1 MYKIWSLIGFLSL
14 IFVSCSKD
22 EPGPDVFMQIASIT
36 DKDGSVGR
44 QISYDSY
51 GRVIGYKCSYPNE
64 SVVAEYEYVSD
75 DLVKISTEDIIFGGK
90 GAYDI
95 VRTYH
100 DELHLENGH
109 AVSCDGI
116 FSQREQDETP
126 FEKKYRHEFN
136 YTSDNLLNTVKW
148 TEWNKVGEEWAEDK
162 PWSWENFYY
171 WDNGNLVKIEDF
183 FGHTYPCITY
193 TFGYADFA
201 GIQNVVPI
209 PMGLYQYIPLQFKG
223 VFGPQPASLISEIH
237 RADTFNGNFSTSYV
251 YEIAEG
257 RITNYQESRSNGV
270 SETFSVQWTK

>member
-1 MYKIWSLIGFLSL
+1 MCKIWSLIGFLSL

-22 EPGPDVFMQIASIT
+22 EPAPDVFMQIASIT
-36 DKDGSVGR
+36 DEDGSVGQ

-51 GRVIGYKCSYPNE
+51 GRVIDYRCSYPNE

-75 DLVKISTEDIIFGGK
+75 DLVKISTEDIIFGEK

-100 DELHLENGH
+100 DELHLEYGR

-116 FSQREQDETP
+116 FSQRERDEAA

-136 YTSDNLLNTVKW
+136 YTPGNLLNTVKW

-171 WDNGNLVKIEDF
+171 WDNGNLVKIEDYL
-183 FGHTYPCITY
+183 GHTYPCITY

-201 GIQNVVPI
+201 GSQNVVAI
-209 PMGLYQYIPLQFKG
+209 PMGLYQYVPLQFKG
-223 VFGPQPASLISEIH
+223 VFGPQPAALISEIH
-237 RADTFNGNFSTSYV
+237 RADTFNGNFSTYYR

>member
-22 EPGPDVFMQIASIT
+22 EPAPDVFMQIASIT
-36 DKDGSVGR
+36 DEGGSVGR

-75 DLVKISTEDIIFGGK
+75 DLVKISTEDIIFDEK
-90 GAYDI
+90 GVYEI

-162 PWSWENFYY
+162 PWRWENFYY
-171 WDNGNLVKIEDF
+171 WDNGNLIKIEDF

-201 GIQNVVPI
+201 GIQNVVAI
-209 PMGLYQYIPLQFKG
+209 PMGLYQYVPLQFKG
-223 VFGPQPASLISEIH
+223 VFGPQPAGLISEIH
-237 RADTFNGNFSTSYV
+237 RADTFNGNFSTYYQ
-251 YEIAEG
+251 YEIEEG

>member
-22 EPGPDVFMQIASIT
+22 EPAPDVFMQIASIT
-36 DKDGSVGR
+36 DEGGSVVR

-75 DLVKISTEDIIFGGK
+75 DLVKISTEDIIFDEK

-100 DELHLENGH
+100 DELHLENGR

-116 FSQREQDETP
+116 FSRSEQDETP

-193 TFGYADFA
+193 SLKYADFA
-201 GIQNVVPI
+201 GIQNVVAI
-209 PMGLYQYIPLQFKG
+209 PMGLYQYVPLQFKG
-223 VFGPQPASLISEIH
+223 VFGPQPAGLINEIH
-237 RADTFNGNFSTSYV
+237 RTDTFNGNFSTSYV

-257 RITNYQESRSNGV
+257 RITNYQESHSNGV

>member
-22 EPGPDVFMQIASIT
+22 EPVPDVFMQIASIT

-75 DLVKISTEDIIFGGK
+75 DLVKISTEDIIFDEK

-100 DELHLENGH
+100 DELHLENGR

-116 FSQREQDETP
+116 FSRREQDETP

-201 GIQNVVPI
+201 GIQNVVAI
-209 PMGLYQYIPLQFKG
+209 PMGLYQYVPLQFKG
-223 VFGPQPASLISEIH
+223 VFGPQPAGLISEIH
-237 RADTFNGNFSTSYV
+237 RTDTFNGNFSTSYV

-257 RITNYQESRSNGV
+257 RITTYQESRSNGL

>member
-22 EPGPDVFMQIASIT
+22 EPAPDVFMQIASIT
-36 DKDGSVGR
+36 DEGGSVGR

-201 GIQNVVPI
+201 GIQNVVAI
-209 PMGLYQYIPLQFKG
+209 PMGLYQYVPLQFKG
-223 VFGPQPASLISEIH
+223 VFGPQPAGLISEIH
-237 RADTFNGNFSTSYV
+237 RTDTFNGNFSTYYQ

>member
-223 VFGPQPASLISEIH
+223 VFGPQPAGLISEIH

-270 SETFSVQWTK
+270 SETFAVQWTR

>member
-36 DKDGSVGR
+36 DEDGSVGR

-223 VFGPQPASLISEIH
+223 VFGPQPAGLISEIH